1 MLLRRFFFLFS
12 FQTTH
17 TYSSAGDGS
26 SSFLTLQRATLSC
39 PSICFFG
46 SLLRRLQPQRPRFPQ
61 ESLRLRPLCVGVSEK
76 RFTVAANIKRVPT
89 TSKAEESLGL
99 ADAACRYKHAHTH
112 RRSYTTARF
121 RFVAYVWFLFFSFFW
136 TVGLRVLLKVTH
148 LQNLHLTPAYI
159 FAYTSN
165 NRHTRMQHGYQPGG
179 GKKPTEI
186 NSIWSWT
193 QKRSKSELRLKLS
206 EAFLCGRKILFR
218 ILRPRWKN
226 WVH

>member
-1 MLLRRFFFLFS
+1 MHSSGSLPTITWPRVSLWCSLDVFFFCCFS

-17 TYSSAGDGS
+17 TYSSAGDGT

-121 RFVAYVWFLFFSFFW
+121 RFVAYVWFHFFSFFW

-148 LQNLHLTPAYI
+148 LQNLHLTPA
-159 FAYTSN
+159 
-165 NRHTRMQHGYQPGG
+165 
-179 GKKPTEI
+179 
-186 NSIWSWT
+186 
-193 QKRSKSELRLKLS
+193 
-206 EAFLCGRKILFR
+206 
-218 ILRPRWKN
+218 
-226 WVH
+226 